1 MKCLILENKKCSITS
16 SYGQRKLNGKYDYH
30 HGIDI
35 VKEGYKLDYIVAH
48 SDGVVVY
55 LVDNKNNNKGSGSYG
70 NYVKIKHNGGYSTLY
85 AHLEKGILVK
95 KGEKI
100 KKGKRIGYM
109 GDSGDAYGKHLHFEV
124 WNNNSRID
132 PTRYLYEDLP
142 IENNKINIKKYKHEI
157 GEKVIINGVYKSSFS
172 KERLTPL
179 ISEGKIT
186 NIINGV
192 PNPYLIENGKIGWIN
207 DNCIIESTKYLSN
220 FEYKGDSIV
229 DGLNQIEVDSSYNYR
244 KKLALLNNVENYKG
258 TAEQNTYLLIL
269 LKLGMLKY

>member
-1 MKCLILENKKCSITS
+1 MKTRVLESGVCTITQNYS
-16 SYGQRKLNGKYDYH
+16 SSHQALDL
-30 HGIDI
+30 
-35 VKEGYKLDYIVAH
+35 VKEGYQLDYIVAH

-109 GDSGDAYGKHLHFEV
+109 GESGDAYGKHLHFEV

-132 PTRYLYEDLP
+132 PTRYLYE
-142 IENNKINIKKYKHEI
+142 EINIKKYKHEI